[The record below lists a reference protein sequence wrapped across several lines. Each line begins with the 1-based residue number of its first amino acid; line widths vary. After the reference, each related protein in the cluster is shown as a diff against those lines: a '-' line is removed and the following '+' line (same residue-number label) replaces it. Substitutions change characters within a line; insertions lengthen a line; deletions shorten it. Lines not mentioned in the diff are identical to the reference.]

1 MNCGNSMVET
11 IKLLGCFSPA
21 TELPRMLAGQ
31 RPKLEFQVKFAI
43 ILYANSSNYHS
54 SIYLQTLIQQIFLS
68 DSRDYARLK
77 SKPEFSPQN
86 FPAKLFSC
94 TVLLRMIYDM
104 AVDNYV
110 KNSKI
115 VLESSDDGDASV
127 SEEGKE
133 SKKQLKT
140 LNLTPIPPDPVV
152 VHAGMVTTLL
162 KILPSLY
169 FEEWP
174 DMSLSLQLFCAETIK
189 SLLR

>member
-1 MNCGNSMVET
+1 
-11 IKLLGCFSPA
+11 
-21 TELPRMLAGQ
+21 
-31 RPKLEFQVKFAI
+31 
-43 ILYANSSNYHS
+43 
-54 SIYLQTLIQQIFLS
+54 
-68 DSRDYARLK
+68 
-77 SKPEFSPQN
+77 
-86 FPAKLFSC
+86 
-94 TVLLRMIYDM
+94 MIYDM

-115 VLESSDDGDASV
+115 VLESSDGDASV
-127 SEEGKE
+127 SEESKE

-189 SLLR
+189 SLLRWAKQGFLKNLMDLIILKFILGLRKTSRSCARWASCQTSSP